1 MSSSTILIILVIA
14 GALALIGIVILSIPA
29 AAILYVVKNV
39 YPLIKRAAK
48 WSVSAENFFA
58 LLVLAVLLL
67 FLIIA
72 TYRFSTLI
80 LILIVVPLILFVP
93 IELGVLVWLI
103 RLIRR
108 AYAAWRLWLVITYLR
123 LRTRKQKMP
132 RPPGTRARRMPPRPP
147 STTAKS
153 VSPTPPSTTA
163 KSVSPTPSS
172 TTAKS
177 VSPTPPSTT
186 AKKVPPRPS
195 TTATKSV
202 QPVATLGYN
211 TSISQGKTGM
221 SWKDRLMLKMMSNK
235 LVIKILSIPIVVK
248 VLTKLTQMFISV
260 TSLFKRKK
268 KES

>member
-1 MSSSTILIILVIA
+1 MSTTALILIIILVVA
-14 GALALIGIVILSIPA
+14 VALAIIGILILSIPA
-29 AAILYVVKNV
+29 AAIVYVVKNA
-39 YPLIKRAAK
+39 YPLIKRAGK
-48 WSVSAENFFA
+48 WSARAENFFA

-72 TYRFSTLI
+72 AFRFFPLI
-80 LILIVVPLILFVP
+80 LILLVFPLILFVP
-93 IELGVLVWLI
+93 IDLGVLVWLI

-123 LRTRKQKMP
+123 RRTREKKMPP

-153 VSPTPPSTTA
+153 VSPTPSTTA
-163 KSVSPTPSS
+163 
-172 TTAKS
+172 AKG
-177 VSPTPPSTT
+177 
-186 AKKVPPRPS
+186 
-195 TTATKSV
+195 V
-202 QPVATLGYN
+202 QPVATRGYSN
-211 TSISQGKTGM
+211 SISQEKTSM
-221 SWKDRLMLKMMSNK
+221 SWKDRLMLEMMSNK

-248 VLTKLTQMFISV
+248 VLTKLTEMFISV

>member
-1 MSSSTILIILVIA
+1 MSISSTVILILVIG
-14 GALALIGIVILSIPA
+14 GALALIIGIVILSIPA

-39 YPLIKRAAK
+39 YPLIKRAGK
-48 WSVSAENFFA
+48 WSASAENFFA
-58 LLVLAVLLL
+58 LLVPAVLLL

-72 TYRFSTLI
+72 TYRFSTFI

-132 RPPGTRARRMPPRPP
+132 PRPPGTRARRMPP
-147 STTAKS
+147 
-153 VSPTPPSTTA
+153 TPP
-163 KSVSPTPSS
+163 S

-186 AKKVPPRPS
+186 AKKVPPMPS
-195 TTATKSV
+195 TTAAKGV
-202 QPVATLGYN
+202 QPVATRGYN
-211 TSISQGKTGM
+211 NSISQEKTGM
-221 SWKDRLMLKMMSNK
+221 SWNDRLMLKMMSNK

>member
-1 MSSSTILIILVIA
+1 MSSFLVLIIFLVIG

-29 AAILYVVKNV
+29 AAIVYVVKNA
-39 YPLIKRAAK
+39 YPLIKRAGK

-132 RPPGTRARRMPPRPP
+132 RPPGTRARRMPPTPP

-153 VSPTPPSTTA
+153 VSPTPP
-163 KSVSPTPSS
+163 S

-195 TTATKSV
+195 TTAAKSV
-202 QPVATLGYN
+202 QPVATRGYN
-211 TSISQGKTGM
+211 NSISQEKTGM
-221 SWKDRLMLKMMSNK
+221 SWNDRLMLKMMSNK

-248 VLTKLTQMFISV
+248 VLTKLAQMFISV

>member
-1 MSSSTILIILVIA
+1 MGNSVILIILVIA
-14 GALALIGIVILSIPA
+14 GALALVGIVILSIPA

-48 WSVSAENFFA
+48 WSASAENFFA

-132 RPPGTRARRMPPRPP
+132 RPPGTRARRMPP
-147 STTAKS
+147 
-153 VSPTPPSTTA
+153 TPP
-163 KSVSPTPSS
+163 S

-195 TTATKSV
+195 TTAAKSV
-202 QPVATLGYN
+202 QPVATRGYN
-211 TSISQGKTGM
+211 TSISQEKTGM

-235 LVIKILSIPIVVK
+235 LVIKILSMPIVVK
-248 VLTKLTQMFISV
+248 VLTKLAQMFISV

>member
-1 MSSSTILIILVIA
+1 MGSSLALILILVIA

-29 AAILYVVKNV
+29 AAIVYVVKNV

-48 WSVSAENFFA
+48 WSASAENFFA

-72 TYRFSTLI
+72 TFRFSTLI

-132 RPPGTRARRMPPRPP
+132 RPPGTRARRMPP
-147 STTAKS
+147 
-153 VSPTPPSTTA
+153 TPP
-163 KSVSPTPSS
+163 S

>member
-1 MSSSTILIILVIA
+1 MSSTFLILILIGLVIA
-14 GALALIGIVILSIPA
+14 VALAVIGIVILSIPA
-29 AAILYVVKNV
+29 AAIVYVVKNA
-39 YPLIKRAAK
+39 YPLIKRAGK

-163 KSVSPTPSS
+163 K
-172 TTAKS
+172 
-177 VSPTPPSTT
+177 
-186 AKKVPPRPS
+186 KVPPRPS
-195 TTATKSV
+195 TTAAKSV
-202 QPVATLGYN
+202 QPVATRGYN
-211 TSISQGKTGM
+211 TSISQEKTGM

-260 TSLFKRKK
+260 TSLFKGKK

>member
-1 MSSSTILIILVIA
+1 MGSSLVLILILVIA

-39 YPLIKRAAK
+39 YPLIKRAGK
-48 WSVSAENFFA
+48 WSASAENFFA

-72 TYRFSTLI
+72 TSRFSPWI

-132 RPPGTRARRMPPRPP
+132 RPPGTRARRMPP
-147 STTAKS
+147 
-153 VSPTPPSTTA
+153 TPP
-163 KSVSPTPSS
+163 S

-195 TTATKSV
+195 TTAAKSV
-202 QPVATLGYN
+202 QPVATRGYN
-211 TSISQGKTGM
+211 TSISQEKTGM

-235 LVIKILSIPIVVK
+235 LVIKILSMPIVVK
-248 VLTKLTQMFISV
+248 VLTKLAQMFISV

>member
-1 MSSSTILIILVIA
+1 MLIIFLVI
-14 GALALIGIVILSIPA
+14 GVALALIGIVILSIPA
-29 AAILYVVKNV
+29 AAIVYVVKNA
-39 YPLIKRAAK
+39 YPLIKRAGK

-132 RPPGTRARRMPPRPP
+132 RPPGTRARMMPPRPP
-147 STTAKS
+147 
-153 VSPTPPSTTA
+153 
-163 KSVSPTPSS
+163 S

-195 TTATKSV
+195 TTAAKSV
-202 QPVATLGYN
+202 QPVATRGYN
-211 TSISQGKTGM
+211 TSISQEKTGM
-221 SWKDRLMLKMMSNK
+221 RWEDRLMLKMMSNK

-248 VLTKLTQMFISV
+248 VLTKLAQMFISV

>member
-1 MSSSTILIILVIA
+1 MSSSVLILIGLVIG

-29 AAILYVVKNV
+29 AAIVYVVKNV
-39 YPLIKRAAK
+39 YPLIKRAGK

-132 RPPGTRARRMPPRPP
+132 SRPPGTRARRMP
-147 STTAKS
+147 
-153 VSPTPPSTTA
+153 PTPPSTTA

-172 TTAKS
+172 TTAK
-177 VSPTPPSTT
+177 
-186 AKKVPPRPS
+186 KVPPRPS
-195 TTATKSV
+195 TTAAKSV
-202 QPVATLGYN
+202 QPVATRGYN
-211 TSISQGKTGM
+211 NSISQEKTSM
-221 SWKDRLMLKMMSNK
+221 SWKVRLMLKMMSNK

-248 VLTKLTQMFISV
+248 VLTKLAQMFISV

>member
-1 MSSSTILIILVIA
+1 MGNSVILIILVIA
-14 GALALIGIVILSIPA
+14 VALALIGIVILSIPA

-39 YPLIKRAAK
+39 YPLIKRAGK
-48 WSVSAENFFA
+48 WSASAENFFA
-58 LLVLAVLLL
+58 LLVPAVLLL

-72 TYRFSTLI
+72 TFRFSPLI
-80 LILIVVPLILFVP
+80 LILIVVPLILSVP

-132 RPPGTRARRMPPRPP
+132 RPPGTRARRMPP
-147 STTAKS
+147 
-153 VSPTPPSTTA
+153 TPPSTTA

-172 TTAKS
+172 TTAK
-177 VSPTPPSTT
+177 
-186 AKKVPPRPS
+186 KVPPRPS
-195 TTATKSV
+195 TTAAKSV
-202 QPVATLGYN
+202 QPVATRGYN
-211 TSISQGKTGM
+211 TSISQEKTGM

-235 LVIKILSIPIVVK
+235 LVIKILSMPIVVK
-248 VLTKLTQMFISV
+248 VLTKLAQMFISV

>member
-1 MSSSTILIILVIA
+1 MSTTALILIIILVVA
-14 GALALIGIVILSIPA
+14 VALAIIGILILSIPA
-29 AAILYVVKNV
+29 AAIVYVVKNA
-39 YPLIKRAAK
+39 YPLIKRAGK
-48 WSVSAENFFA
+48 WSARAENFFA
-58 LLVLAVLLL
+58 LLVPTVLLL

-72 TYRFSTLI
+72 TFRFFPLI

-108 AYAAWRLWLVITYLR
+108 AYATWRLWLVITYLR
-123 LRTRKQKMP
+123 RKTREKKMPP

-153 VSPTPPSTTA
+153 VSPTPSTTA
-163 KSVSPTPSS
+163 
-172 TTAKS
+172 AKG
-177 VSPTPPSTT
+177 
-186 AKKVPPRPS
+186 
-195 TTATKSV
+195 V
-202 QPVATLGYN
+202 QPVATRGYSN
-211 TSISQGKTGM
+211 SISQEKTSM
-221 SWKDRLMLKMMSNK
+221 SWKDRLMLEMMSNK

>member
-1 MSSSTILIILVIA
+1 MGSSLVLILILVIG

-29 AAILYVVKNV
+29 AAIVYVVKNA
-39 YPLIKRAAK
+39 YPLIKRAGK
-48 WSVSAENFFA
+48 WSASAENFFA

-132 RPPGTRARRMPPRPP
+132 SRPPGTRARRMPP
-147 STTAKS
+147 
-153 VSPTPPSTTA
+153 TPP
-163 KSVSPTPSS
+163 S

-195 TTATKSV
+195 TTAAKSV
-202 QPVATLGYN
+202 QPVATRGYN
-211 TSISQGKTGM
+211 NSISQEKTGM
-221 SWKDRLMLKMMSNK
+221 SWNDRLMLKMMSNK

-248 VLTKLTQMFISV
+248 VLTKLAQMFISV

>member
-1 MSSSTILIILVIA
+1 MSISSTVILILVIG
-14 GALALIGIVILSIPA
+14 GALALIIGIVILSIPA

-39 YPLIKRAAK
+39 YPLIKRAGK
-48 WSVSAENFFA
+48 WSASAENFFA
-58 LLVLAVLLL
+58 LLVPAVLLL

-72 TYRFSTLI
+72 TYRFSTFI

-132 RPPGTRARRMPPRPP
+132 RPPGTRARRMPP
-147 STTAKS
+147 
-153 VSPTPPSTTA
+153 TPP
-163 KSVSPTPSS
+163 S

-195 TTATKSV
+195 TTAAKSV
-202 QPVATLGYN
+202 QPVATRGYN
-211 TSISQGKTGM
+211 NSISQEKTGM
-221 SWKDRLMLKMMSNK
+221 SWNDRLMLKMMSNK

>member
-1 MSSSTILIILVIA
+1 MSSFLVLIIFLVIA
-14 GALALIGIVILSIPA
+14 VALALIGIVILSIPA
-29 AAILYVVKNV
+29 AAIVYVVKNA
-39 YPLIKRAAK
+39 YPLIKRAGK

-132 RPPGTRARRMPPRPP
+132 SRPPGTRARRMP
-147 STTAKS
+147 
-153 VSPTPPSTTA
+153 PTPPSTTA

-195 TTATKSV
+195 TTAAKSV
-202 QPVATLGYN
+202 QPVATRGYN
-211 TSISQGKTGM
+211 NSISQEKTGM
-221 SWKDRLMLKMMSNK
+221 SWNDRLMLKMMSNK

-248 VLTKLTQMFISV
+248 VLTKLAQMFISV

>member
-1 MSSSTILIILVIA
+1 
-14 GALALIGIVILSIPA
+14 
-29 AAILYVVKNV
+29 
-39 YPLIKRAAK
+39 
-48 WSVSAENFFA
+48 
-58 LLVLAVLLL
+58 
-67 FLIIA
+67 
-72 TYRFSTLI
+72 LI

-132 RPPGTRARRMPPRPP
+132 RPPGTRARRMPP
-147 STTAKS
+147 
-153 VSPTPPSTTA
+153 TPP
-163 KSVSPTPSS
+163 S

-195 TTATKSV
+195 TTAAKSV
-202 QPVATLGYN
+202 QPVATRGYN
-211 TSISQGKTGM
+211 TSISQEKTGM

-235 LVIKILSIPIVVK
+235 LVIKILSMPIVVK
-248 VLTKLTQMFISV
+248 VLTKLAQMFISV

>member
-1 MSSSTILIILVIA
+1 MSTTALILIIILVVA
-14 GALALIGIVILSIPA
+14 VALAIIGILILSIPA
-29 AAILYVVKNV
+29 AAIVYVVKNA
-39 YPLIKRAAK
+39 YPLIKRAGK
-48 WSVSAENFFA
+48 WSARAENFFA
-58 LLVLAVLLL
+58 LLVPTVLLL

-72 TYRFSTLI
+72 TFRFFPLI

-123 LRTRKQKMP
+123 RRTREKKMPP
-132 RPPGTRARRMPPRPP
+132 RPPGTGARRMPPRPP

-163 KSVSPTPSS
+163 KKVPPT
-172 TTAKS
+172 
-177 VSPTPPSTT
+177 PSTT
-186 AKKVPPRPS
+186 AAKG
-195 TTATKSV
+195 V
-202 QPVATLGYN
+202 QPVATRGYN
-211 TSISQGKTGM
+211 NSISQEKTSL

-248 VLTKLTQMFISV
+248 VLTKLAQMFISV

>member
-1 MSSSTILIILVIA
+1 MGNSVILIILVIA
-14 GALALIGIVILSIPA
+14 GALALVGIVILSIPA

-48 WSVSAENFFA
+48 WSASAENFFA

-72 TYRFSTLI
+72 TFRFFPWI
-80 LILIVVPLILFVP
+80 IILIVVPLILFVP

-132 RPPGTRARRMPPRPP
+132 SRPPGTRARRMPP
-147 STTAKS
+147 
-153 VSPTPPSTTA
+153 TPP
-163 KSVSPTPSS
+163 S

-195 TTATKSV
+195 TTAAKSV
-202 QPVATLGYN
+202 QPVATRGYN
-211 TSISQGKTGM
+211 TSISQEKTGM

-248 VLTKLTQMFISV
+248 VLTKLAQMFISV

>member
-14 GALALIGIVILSIPA
+14 GALALVGIVILSIPA

-48 WSVSAENFFA
+48 WSASAENFFA

-72 TYRFSTLI
+72 TFRFFPWI
-80 LILIVVPLILFVP
+80 IILIVVPLILFVP

-163 KSVSPTPSS
+163 K
-172 TTAKS
+172 
-177 VSPTPPSTT
+177 
-186 AKKVPPRPS
+186 KVPPRPS
-195 TTATKSV
+195 TTAAKSV
-202 QPVATLGYN
+202 QPVATRGYN
-211 TSISQGKTGM
+211 NSISQEKTGM
-221 SWKDRLMLKMMSNK
+221 SWNDRLMLKMMSNK

-248 VLTKLTQMFISV
+248 VLTKLAQMFISV

>member
-1 MSSSTILIILVIA
+1 MGGSSILILILVIG
-14 GALALIGIVILSIPA
+14 GALALIIGIVILSIPA
-29 AAILYVVKNV
+29 AAIVYVVKNV
-39 YPLIKRAAK
+39 YPLIKKAGK
-48 WSVSAENFFA
+48 WSARAENFFA
-58 LLVLAVLLL
+58 LLVPAVLLL

-72 TYRFSTLI
+72 ASRFSPFI
-80 LILIVVPLILFVP
+80 LILLVVPLILFVP
-93 IELGVLVWLI
+93 IGLGVLVWLI

-108 AYAAWRLWLVITYLR
+108 AYAAWRLWLIITYLR

-132 RPPGTRARRMPPRPP
+132 PRPPGTQARRMP
-147 STTAKS
+147 
-153 VSPTPPSTTA
+153 PTPPSTTA
-163 KSVSPTPSS
+163 KSVSPRPSS

-195 TTATKSV
+195 TTAAKSV
-202 QPVATLGYN
+202 QPVATRGYN
-211 TSISQGKTGM
+211 NSISQEKTSM

>member
-1 MSSSTILIILVIA
+1 MSSTFLILILIGLVIA
-14 GALALIGIVILSIPA
+14 VALAVIGIVILSIPA
-29 AAILYVVKNV
+29 AAIVYVVKNA
-39 YPLIKRAAK
+39 YPLIKRAGK

-108 AYAAWRLWLVITYLR
+108 SYAAWRLWLVITYLR

-132 RPPGTRARRMPPRPP
+132 SRPPGTRARRMPP
-147 STTAKS
+147 
-153 VSPTPPSTTA
+153 TPP
-163 KSVSPTPSS
+163 S

-195 TTATKSV
+195 TTAAKSV
-202 QPVATLGYN
+202 QPVATRGYN
-211 TSISQGKTGM
+211 NSISQEKTGM
-221 SWKDRLMLKMMSNK
+221 RWEDRLMLKIMSNK
-235 LVIKILSIPIVVK
+235 LVIKILSMPIVVK
-248 VLTKLTQMFISV
+248 VLTKLAQMFISV

>member
-1 MSSSTILIILVIA
+1 MSSFLVLIIFLVIA
-14 GALALIGIVILSIPA
+14 VALALIGIVILSIPA
-29 AAILYVVKNV
+29 AAIIYAVKNA
-39 YPLIKRAAK
+39 YPLIKRAGK

-132 RPPGTRARRMPPRPP
+132 RPPGTRARRMPP
-147 STTAKS
+147 
-153 VSPTPPSTTA
+153 TPP
-163 KSVSPTPSS
+163 S

-195 TTATKSV
+195 TTAAKSV
-202 QPVATLGYN
+202 QPVATRGYN
-211 TSISQGKTGM
+211 NSISQEKTGM
-221 SWKDRLMLKMMSNK
+221 SWNDRLMLKMMSNK

-248 VLTKLTQMFISV
+248 VLTKLAQMFISV